1 MLDYAVIIP
10 SYNAAQFIERAIQSC
25 LAQTLPAAAIIV
37 IDDAST
43 DNTAQVLESYI
54 QSGTI
59 IYHKFESNQ
68 GVSAARNKGRALANA
83 EWLAFLDSDDE
94 WHPQKMEFC
103 SAFLDL
109 QKTKTLAHLFQYEN
123 WNEQKLVPNKNL
135 EMVSFSKFLLHNSL
149 ASCTLIIHQSLELEY
164 DDSMR
169 FCEDHDFLLRIAYL
183 QDIPVLQMKLAQV
196 HRKINSKG
204 GLSGQL
210 WKMRLGEIKMYSKL
224 YRLNGFYALLFP
236 FLLVYSLLK
245 HLRLLLRISG

>member
-10 SYNAAQFIERAIQSC
+10 SYNAAQFIERAIHSC
-25 LAQTLPAAAIIV
+25 LAQTLPAKEIII

-43 DNTAQVLESYI
+43 DNTDKILEPFI
-54 QSGTI
+54 QAGTI
-59 IYHKFESNQ
+59 TYYKSEINQ
-68 GVSAARNKGRALANA
+68 GVAAARNKGRTLANA

-103 SAFLDL
+103 SAYLDK
-109 QKTKTLAHLFQYEN
+109 QNTKALAHLFQYES
-123 WNEQKLVPNKNL
+123 WEKQKLLLNNNL
-135 EMVSFSKFLLHNSL
+135 KMLSFSNILFHNSL
-149 ASCTLIIHQSLELEY
+149 ASCTLIIHHSLELEY
-164 DDSMR
+164 DASMR
-169 FCEDHDFLLRIAYL
+169 FCEDHDFLLRIARI

-224 YRLNGFYALLFP
+224 YRLNVFYALLFP
-236 FLLVYSLLK
+236 FLLVYSLMK
-245 HLRLLLRISG
+245 HLRLLLKNPR